1 MKNKTLI
8 LSFCTLLSFIGVF
21 ASSSLALIQER
32 DARGK
37 RIILSRAP
45 QRIISLAP
53 SVTEILYELGL
64 EGQVVGVT
72 DACDYPPQVR
82 KKPRIGGV
90 LLNFEKIVALKPDLV
105 IGIWGLQRKNILQ
118 LERMGI
124 KVFVIDP
131 HSFQDTLESILK
143 IGRLTGRAERAEIL
157 VKAIHQ
163 RLDSLRNKLKK
174 VRSRPK
180 VLFIVSWEPLYV
192 AGPGTFVDDA
202 IRLAGGRNVVVGA
215 KGSFPALSKEQVVLY
230 KPDVLFFTTREALIL
245 AEKDPSWRTIP
256 AVRSHRLYVVNPD
269 LLTRPGPR
277 LIQGIE
283 QLYRYLRSFP

>member
-1 MKNKTLI
+1 MKNKPLI
-8 LSFCTLLSFIGVF
+8 LSFYILLSLIAFS
-21 ASSSLALIQER
+21 SSSLALIQGK

-37 RIILSRAP
+37 KVILSEAP

-53 SVTEILYELGL
+53 NVTEILYELGL
-64 EGQVVGVT
+64 EKQVVGVT

-90 LLNFEKIVALKPDLV
+90 LLNFEKIISLKPDLA
-105 IGIWGLQRKNILQ
+105 IGVWSLQRKNILQ
-118 LERMGI
+118 LEKKGI

-131 HSFQDTLESILK
+131 HSFRDTLESILQ
-143 IGRLTGRAERAEIL
+143 IGRLTGREGQAEIV
-157 VKAIHQ
+157 VKRMGQ
-163 RLDSLRNKLKK
+163 RLESLRNKLKK

-192 AGPGTFVDDA
+192 AGPGTFIDDA
-202 IRLAGGRNVVVGA
+202 LRLAGGRNVVTGA
-215 KGSFPALSKEQVVLY
+215 KGSFPALSKEQVILY
-230 KPDVLFFTTREALIL
+230 KPEVLFFTTREALIL
-245 AEKDPSWRTIP
+245 AEKDPSWRTTP
-256 AVRSHRLYVVNPD
+256 AIRSRRLYVVNPD

-283 QLYRYLRSFP
+283 QLYRFLHSSP